1 MCRYRLVGLSSA
13 GRPALGRPAPLAIAL
28 IGFVV
33 VLVSSSA
40 IEFLRFHSMKM
51 VLPLEAGGMLGHE
64 IGTRPY
70 AISVLRATLL
80 LLALLA
86 VGWSLF
92 SGMSWL
98 NAAERVGAMLEG
110 SYLGIRDLY
119 ERWQDRRI
127 GREVAQQREVE
138 VEVELSGVEQHE
150 PIFIEM
156 PAPVVEV
163 SKKVRSASSA
173 SARRRCSP
181 KWSRAACCRR
191 CTCWHRLPHRLIC
204 PVPRR

>member
-1 MCRYRLVGLSSA
+1 
-13 GRPALGRPAPLAIAL
+13 
-28 IGFVV
+28 
-33 VLVSSSA
+33 
-40 IEFLRFHSMKM
+40 
-51 VLPLEAGGMLGHE
+51 MLGHE
-64 IGTRPY
+64 IGTLAVRY
-70 AISVLRATLL
+70 IGFTGATLL

-138 VEVELSGVEQHE
+138 VEVERERVEQHE

-163 SKKVRSASSA
+163 SKKVEKRIERERQTPLFPEVVEGGMLPPLHLLAPGSPTDRSAQCRNA
-173 SARRRCSP
+173 GIHLAPDRTQARRIRCAGACARGL
-181 KWSRAACCRR
+181 SRPGGD
-191 CTCWHRLPHRLIC
+191 TL
-204 PVPRR
+204 